1 MTLKVINHRSK
12 GTRKIKSNNNN
23 KNKHLHTKRH
33 YRNSTSRYRIR
44 RGGGGRSK
52 SKSRSPPPRAR
63 ARSRSRSRSR
73 SPLPDSYPEDI
84 KPFVGNVKYGYKILS
99 DDDGNYTGVQLI
111 NLTTFN
117 VVGDLKEAKLHNPD
131 YMLNLEGDEHRF
143 NVNDWVID
151 PDLDQQELNNMH

>member
-12 GTRKIKSNNNN
+12 GTRKINN
-23 KNKHLHTKRH
+23 NKHLHTKRH

-44 RGGGGRSK
+44 RGGGGRSRG
-52 SKSRSPPPRAR
+52 KSRSPSPPRAR
-63 ARSRSRSRSR
+63 ARSKSRSRSRSRSR

-99 DDDGNYTGVQLI
+99 DDDANYTGVQLI
-111 NLTTFN
+111 NLSTFD
-117 VVGDLKEAKLHNPD
+117 VVGDLKEAKLHIPA
-131 YMLNLEGDEHRF
+131 YMVSLENGVHRF

-151 PDLDQQELNNMH
+151 PGLDQQELNNMH